1 MTNILTVNV
10 YNSCFFLSLVI
21 FFFFLLLLYS
31 NFRSNC
37 LNFHSNLWAQWNLR
51 SNSKRCLCEC
61 GVVCKIRNY
70 VELNSGINFILSYN
84 TLHMFNINFWW
95 ILMKNV
101 ISNSVTSMSVCVCV
115 YLHKS
120 NFITILL
127 VIIPPK
133 KNKMKA
139 RFMYMNVFYLV
150 YLKFMHFIVFLFYF
164 DFVVFGT

>member
-1 MTNILTVNV
+1 MHFKRINRRWKQKRIEQRKKWENNYCAHCTYTAMTNILTVNV

-133 KNKMKA
+133 KK
-139 RFMYMNVFYLV
+139 
-150 YLKFMHFIVFLFYF
+150 
-164 DFVVFGT
+164 